1 MSSVKTVLR
10 VGLATI
16 GLLVVWVAVV
26 FFGTSQ
32 GWWKRPL
39 APHGDSAAF
48 MGAATRTL
56 DSGHAGNAV
65 MVVIR
70 DGSVQ
75 GVHAASVGAAVD
87 ADTVFQTASL
97 SKWATA
103 WGVMALVEQGKLDL
117 DEPVSRYLKRWTLP
131 SSAFDNNKVTAR
143 RLLSHT
149 AGLTDGLGYAGF
161 APGVP
166 VQTLEASLTQTA
178 DASPGAK
185 GRVEVGIEPG
195 TEWRYSGGGYAML
208 QLLIED
214 LSGEPFEAYMQRVV
228 FQPLGMV
235 HSTYHWSPA
244 NGTTLAAFYGKDGQL
259 ATHFRFSAV
268 AAASLYTS
276 ASDLTRFLQAHLPG
290 TSGEPIGRGVLAPAT
305 LAQMW
310 QPTGSLYGQ
319 AVWGLGTMLYAD
331 NRAGGFVVGHDG
343 SNEPAI
349 NTAARLN
356 PATGNGIVILETGKR
371 LLATQ
376 LASEWVFWET
386 GRVDFLAFK
395 LAIPGMLRWLGWGGL
410 AIVLVVPGIVWA
422 IRRGRRNVGS
432 LGPVPAVSS

>member
-10 VGLATI
+10 VGLSTI
-16 GLLVVWVAVV
+16 GLLVAWVAVV
-26 FFGTSQ
+26 FFGTSE
-32 GWWKRPL
+32 GWWKQPL
-39 APHGDSAAF
+39 APRGDSAAF
-48 MGAATRTL
+48 MSVATRTI
-56 DSGHAGNAV
+56 DSGQAGNAV
-65 MVVIR
+65 MAVIS
-70 DGSVQ
+70 DGTVH
-75 GVHAASVGAAVD
+75 GVHAASVGAAVN

-97 SKWATA
+97 SKWLTA

-117 DEPVSRYLKRWTLP
+117 DAPVSRYLKRWALP
-131 SSAFDNNKVTAR
+131 PSAFDNNKVTAR

-161 APGVP
+161 APGTP
-166 VQTLEASLTQTA
+166 VQSLEASLTQTA
-178 DASPGAK
+178 DVSPGKK
-185 GRVEVGIEPG
+185 GKVEVGIEPG
-195 TEWRYSGGGYAML
+195 TEWRYSGGGYAVL

-214 LSGEPFEAYMQRVV
+214 VSGEPFEAYMQRVV
-228 FQPLGMV
+228 FQPLDMV

-244 NGTTLAAFYGKDGQL
+244 QGTTLATFYGKDAQP

-276 ASDLTRFLQAHLPG
+276 VSDLTRFLQAHLPG
-290 TSGEPIGRGVLAPAT
+290 KKGEPVGRGVLAAAT
-305 LAQMW
+305 VAQMW

-319 AVWGLGTMLYAD
+319 AIWGLGTMLYAD

-356 PATGNGIVILETGKR
+356 PATGNGIVILETGKP
-371 LLATQ
+371 LLATR
-376 LASEWVFWET
+376 LAGEWVFWEA

-395 LAIPGMLRWLGWGGL
+395 LAMPGMLRWVGWGCL
-410 AIVLVVPGIVWA
+410 TIMVLVPSTAWAMRRRRRSPG
-422 IRRGRRNVGS
+422 
-432 LGPVPAVSS
+432 